1 MSSEPS
7 EPVVSPVP
15 DVSNVV
21 ERERSFGIGRLCMF
35 HFRNYRE
42 LDLTLE
48 PAFTILAGP
57 NAQGKTNFL
66 EAIYLLSTTRL
77 LRSHRD
83 HEAILAGEDK
93 CRVSADLLTGTEV
106 AITLEHGH
114 RKKAW
119 LNGQGLPRAA
129 DLMGRLPSVAITIQD
144 LEIVRG
150 EPADRRL
157 FLDLEL
163 SGLYPGYLRHFS
175 LYKRALEQRN
185 ALLRNAQER
194 AKSGFSVDA
203 WAFEAWEE
211 QLAEHGAAMRQF
223 RRDYLGRLQEPAT
236 STHAF
241 MSGVSERLEVRY
253 EPKDEAADALALR
266 LLLEETRDRDLHR
279 GSTSVGPHRDDVAIE
294 IQGKEARLFG
304 SQGQQRTAVIAIKMA
319 TLTLAREILGA
330 PPVLLLDDILS
341 DLDPVRRACL
351 CELVLDQAS
360 QAVLTCTEAEAAGA
374 TILSRAR
381 VYRVSAGSVS
391 VG

>member
-1 MSSEPS
+1 
-7 EPVVSPVP
+7 
-15 DVSNVV
+15 
-21 ERERSFGIGRLCMF
+21 MF

-42 LDLTLE
+42 LDLALE

-223 RRDYLGRLQEPAT
+223 RREYLTRLQ
-236 STHAF
+236 
-241 MSGVSERLEVRY
+241 
-253 EPKDEAADALALR
+253 
-266 LLLEETRDRDLHR
+266 
-279 GSTSVGPHRDDVAIE
+279 
-294 IQGKEARLFG
+294 
-304 SQGQQRTAVIAIKMA
+304 
-319 TLTLAREILGA
+319 
-330 PPVLLLDDILS
+330 
-341 DLDPVRRACL
+341 
-351 CELVLDQAS
+351 
-360 QAVLTCTEAEAAGA
+360 
-374 TILSRAR
+374 
-381 VYRVSAGSVS
+381 
-391 VG
+391 